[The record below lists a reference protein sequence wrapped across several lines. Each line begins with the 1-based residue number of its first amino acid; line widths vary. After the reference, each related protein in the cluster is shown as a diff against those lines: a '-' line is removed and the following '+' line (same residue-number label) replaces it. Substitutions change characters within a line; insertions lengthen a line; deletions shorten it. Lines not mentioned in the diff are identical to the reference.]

1 MIKDKVLNII
11 AEQLNMEP
19 EDLEPEMDF
28 VDDLNQDS
36 IELVE
41 LIMSLEDEFGIEVDE
56 EKLEQVRTVGDVL
69 DLVEELDL

>member
-1 MIKDKVLNII
+1 MKEKVLQII

-19 EDLEPEMDF
+19 EDLEPEMGF

-69 DLVEELDL
+69 DLVEELDI

>member
-1 MIKDKVLNII
+1 MKDKVLNII
-11 AEQLNMEP
+11 AEQLNVEP
-19 EDLEPEMDF
+19 EDLKPEMDF

-41 LIMSLEDEFGIEVDE
+41 LIMSLEDEFDIEVDE
-56 EKLEQVRTVGDVL
+56 EKLEQVHTVGDVL

>member
-41 LIMSLEDEFGIEVDE
+41 LIMSVEDEFGIEVDE

>member
-11 AEQLNMEP
+11 AEKLNMEP

>member
-1 MIKDKVLNII
+1 MKDKVLDII
-11 AEQLNMEP
+11 AEQLNVEP
-19 EDLEPEMDF
+19 EDLKPEMDF

-56 EKLEQVRTVGDVL
+56 EKLEQIRTVGDVL

>member
-1 MIKDKVLNII
+1 MKEKVLQII
-11 AEQLNMEP
+11 SEQLNMEP

-69 DLVEELDL
+69 DLVEELDI

>member
-1 MIKDKVLNII
+1 MKDEVLNII
-11 AEQLNMEP
+11 AEQLNVEP
-19 EDLEPEMDF
+19 EDLKPEMDF

-41 LIMSLEDEFGIEVDE
+41 LIMSLEDEFDIEVDE

>member
-1 MIKDKVLNII
+1 MKEKVLQII

-56 EKLEQVRTVGDVL
+56 EKLEQVCTVGDVL
-69 DLVEELDL
+69 DLVEELDI

>member
-1 MIKDKVLNII
+1 MKDKVLNII

>member
-1 MIKDKVLNII
+1 MKDKVLDII
-11 AEQLNMEP
+11 AEQLNIEP
-19 EDLEPEMDF
+19 EDLKPEMDF

-41 LIMSLEDEFGIEVDE
+41 LIMSVEDEFGIEVDE
-56 EKLEQVRTVGDVL
+56 EKLEQIRTVGDVL

>member
-1 MIKDKVLNII
+1 MKEKVLLII

-56 EKLEQVRTVGDVL
+56 EKLEQVRTIGDVL
-69 DLVEELDL
+69 DLVEELDI

>member
-1 MIKDKVLNII
+1 MKDKVLDII
-11 AEQLNMEP
+11 AEQLNIEP
-19 EDLEPEMDF
+19 EDLKPEMDF

-56 EKLEQVRTVGDVL
+56 EKLEQIRTVGDVL

>member
-1 MIKDKVLNII
+1 
-11 AEQLNMEP
+11 MEP

-69 DLVEELDL
+69 DLVEELDI

>member
-1 MIKDKVLNII
+1 MKDKVLNII

-19 EDLEPEMDF
+19 NDLEPDMDF

-41 LIMSLEDEFGIEVDE
+41 LIMSLEDEFDIEVDE

>member
-1 MIKDKVLNII
+1 MKEKVLQIL
-11 AEQLNMEP
+11 AEHLNMEP

-69 DLVEELDL
+69 DLVEELDI

>member
-1 MIKDKVLNII
+1 MKEKVLQII

-69 DLVEELDL
+69 DLVEELDI

>member
-1 MIKDKVLNII
+1 MKEKVLQII

-56 EKLEQVRTVGDVL
+56 EKLEHVRTVGDVL
-69 DLVEELDL
+69 DLVEELDI

>member
-1 MIKDKVLNII
+1 MKEKVLQII

-69 DLVEELDL
+69 DLVEDLDI

>member
-1 MIKDKVLNII
+1 MKDEVLNII
-11 AEQLNMEP
+11 AEQLNVEP
-19 EDLEPEMDF
+19 EDLKPEMDF

-41 LIMSLEDEFGIEVDE
+41 LIMSLEDEFDIEVDE
-56 EKLEQVRTVGDVL
+56 EKLEQVHTVGDVL

>member
-1 MIKDKVLNII
+1 MKEKVLQII

-19 EDLEPEMDF
+19 EDLEPGMDF

-69 DLVEELDL
+69 DLVEELDI